1 MRAFFQP
8 KYKQLSDED
17 LAKRSASGDERAFAA
32 LYDRFS
38 KPLLL
43 YFMKMLRNDRELAE
57 DQVQDVFMKWVNKP
71 ELYDTTRSFKTWIF
85 SVAHNQCK
93 NIYRH
98 EAVVD
103 SASSTIALDLTVIDF
118 AHSERSH
125 DLDAFQSALTRVLG
139 ELDLDRKTTFL
150 LRYEQ
155 ELSIKEIS
163 DCMQCSEGT
172 VKSRLFYT
180 LKLLSERLGAYK
192 NLLFTDKQ

>member
-8 KYKQLSDED
+8 KYKQLSDEE
-17 LAKRSASGDERAFAA
+17 LAKRSALGDERAFEA

-38 KPLLL
+38 KPLLI

-57 DQVQDVFMKWVNKP
+57 DQVQNVFMKWVNKP
-71 ELYDTTRSFKTWIF
+71 ELYDASRAFKTWIF

-103 SASSTIALDLTVIDF
+103 AASSTIARDLQSVESM
-118 AHSERSH
+118 HSEKAH
-125 DLDAFQSALTRVLG
+125 DLDAFQDALARVLA
-139 ELDLDRKTTFL
+139 ELDLDRRTTFL

-163 DCMQCSEGT
+163 ECMQCSEGT

-180 LKLLSERLGAYK
+180 LKLLSERLSAFK